1 MAENLVIEPRP
12 TVGAEGEETQLRIA
26 DILPMVQHTIRQEEA
41 PVWRSPRRPRQL
53 EDDPVWDFTATPTS
67 GDALKY
73 RPIELGGEDLMGLLA
88 GGGAAGWGAAKTFQ
102 SNAERDGDGTLGGA
116 PVPGHHVGKD
126 GELVRE
132 VRVETPQ
139 RRYLPAGRQNLMSC
153 GRGWTRGV
161 ACVGTCATEQGLHD
175 EVQMW

>member
-12 TVGAEGEETQLRIA
+12 TVGAEVEEAQLRIA

-88 GGGAAGWGAAKTFQ
+88 GGGAAGWGAAQNF
-102 SNAERDGDGTLGGA
+102 SI
-116 PVPGHHVGKD
+116 
-126 GELVRE
+126 
-132 VRVETPQ
+132 Q
-139 RRYLPAGRQNLMSC
+139 RRTRRRRHTGRSASIWTPW
-153 GRGWTRGV
+153 GRTV
-161 ACVGTCATEQGLHD
+161 S
-175 EVQMW
+175 